1 VVGSRDRA
9 SIPDG
14 RRATVTVKGSETP
27 EEGNHSRLIEAMLL
41 ESDAKYECGT
51 ADSCVSEGLGSVIL
65 NSFNDDQNME
75 KETGMVSECGFEFYS
90 QNHQLHLLESKL
102 QTLNVKCDSGGG
114 HCEETQGLGLGAC
127 NLVSQE
133 RKVPAGHLTPENE
146 TVEKKLSGPEACKE
160 KYCSNSFES
169 ELLESQIPH
178 DFEGDDS
185 VKFEIGTQLSE
196 LINLCMEDYMEGH
209 SNCRASPIEQNT
221 CDSKSLESENH
232 VLCPLCGSDIS
243 DLNEEQQQLHT
254 NNCLDEPAKVELR
267 CILNHIYV
275 VFESL
280 VLLESSKYYCSLD
293 RSLDALSIFVCGVL
307 IIIRMTC

>member
-14 RRATVTVKGSETP
+14 RQATVTVKGSETP

-160 KYCSNSFES
+160 KYYSNSFES
-169 ELLESQIPH
+169 EFLKSQIPH
-178 DFEGDDS
+178 DFEGD
-185 VKFEIGTQLSE
+185 VVLLS
-196 LINLCMEDYMEGH
+196 LRLGH
-209 SNCRASPIEQNT
+209 SSASSLT
-221 CDSKSLESENH
+221 CAWRVIWRVIQTAGHLLLNKIH
-232 VLCPLCGSDIS
+232 VIPRVLSRRIMFCALYVD
-243 DLNEEQQQLHT
+243 Q
-254 NNCLDEPAKVELR
+254 
-267 CILNHIYV
+267 IY
-275 VFESL
+275 
-280 VLLESSKYYCSLD
+280 
-293 RSLDALSIFVCGVL
+293 L
-307 IIIRMTC
+307 I